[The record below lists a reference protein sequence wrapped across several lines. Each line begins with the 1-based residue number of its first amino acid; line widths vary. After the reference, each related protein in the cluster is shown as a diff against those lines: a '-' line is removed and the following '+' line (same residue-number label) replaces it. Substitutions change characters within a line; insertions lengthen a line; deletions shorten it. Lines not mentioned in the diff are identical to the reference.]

1 MTGFAALQHDWL
13 CRFSA
18 IVLHTS
24 TPIGHSTAGV
34 QIGHLQDALHELR
47 DSLKVSME
55 EASSERE
62 QFEVQANAQAEVDK
76 ALYEV
81 CPPLHPTPLPPS
93 FRSPLSLAKGK
104 RKLGLVS
111 ASPQSCLTTP
121 GCLWVQWLLLR
132 RLMDFSFLCNG
143 LVCMR
148 SALWHCACT

>member
-81 CPPLHPTPLPPS
+81 CPPSTLPL
-93 FRSPLSLAKGK
+93 FLPLSAPLFHWLRANGSLA
-104 RKLGLVS
+104 
-111 ASPQSCLTTP
+111 
-121 GCLWVQWLLLR
+121 
-132 RLMDFSFLCNG
+132 
-143 LVCMR
+143 
-148 SALWHCACT
+148 